1 MWELGVQQMKKLNKK
16 KIGAI
21 ALSGL
26 LTLGAG
32 AAIGSYAFPQT
43 ITEEVVIE
51 KIVIEPV
58 EVIKEVEV
66 EKIVESIVEVDNEN
80 LGVVLQK
87 IYDENGDVSYLTS
100 DLFED
105 ELDLIVDRIVA
116 VNDFK
121 AEAESL
127 VKSQFARELERFDS
141 DFDRRDV
148 RRVVVKEVNLQSV
161 DFKYNDAV
169 IEVEVEFRYDS
180 SKYTGVVEVEFY
192 EGKALPISIVSV
204 N

>member
-1 MWELGVQQMKKLNKK
+1 MNKLNTK

-43 ITEEVVIE
+43 ITEEVVVE
-51 KIVIEPV
+51 KIITQPV

-66 EKIVESIVEVDNEN
+66 EKIVEVDNEN
-80 LGVVLQK
+80 LGLVLQK
-87 IYDENGDVSYLTS
+87 LYDENGDVGYLTS

-105 ELDLIVDRIVA
+105 ELDLIVDRIVK

-121 AEAESL
+121 LEAESL
-127 VKSQFARELERFDS
+127 VKSQFSRELERFDS
-141 DFDRRDV
+141 NFDRRDV
-148 RRVVVKEVNLQSV
+148 SRVVVEEVSLESV

-169 IEVEVEFRYDS
+169 VEVEVEFRYDS
-180 SKYTGVVEVEFY
+180 TKYVAIVEVEFY